1 MMQSDLL
8 SGTLLTSLTDPLSVC
23 AILCDLRPR
32 FIAKGRV
39 GAGYRAIARNG
50 RILLASRQPLD
61 ELVGRA
67 ALIRFQTWH
76 RTILP
81 NEAPETYGVLM
92 CASSRPE
99 LGRS

>member
-1 MMQSDLL
+1 
-8 SGTLLTSLTDPLSVC
+8 
-23 AILCDLRPR
+23 
-32 FIAKGRV
+32 V

-99 LGRS
+99 LGRSAQFIARLCPVTEEPSELALDVGGGLVLEFRRSDG